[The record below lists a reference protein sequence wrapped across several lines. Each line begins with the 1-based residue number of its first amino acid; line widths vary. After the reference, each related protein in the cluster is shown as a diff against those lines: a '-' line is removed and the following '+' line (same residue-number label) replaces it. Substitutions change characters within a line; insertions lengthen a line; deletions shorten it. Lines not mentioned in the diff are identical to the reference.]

1 MTINKKILL
10 LCGAGHSSAAIANA
24 IIDRFG
30 EIDILEETGESRVIF
45 LKRRIKRLGVVSTVG
60 QVLFV
65 ALVVP
70 WLQRTAKV
78 RINEIVMDA
87 RLDLSWPPGACRLI
101 RVSSVNSQAAID
113 HITGLCPDIVVV
125 NGTRIISKKVI
136 NLLNCAAINVHCGI
150 TPKYRGCNGG
160 YWALANEDA
169 ESSGVT
175 IHLVDAGVDTG
186 AVLWQEMIRPI
197 RGDNFVTYPYLQLA
211 AALPAL
217 LEQIRCALEN
227 RLHPFAGQGELQA
240 VVSPHSLGVFLDR
253 PEHGHL
259 VTA

>member
-1 MTINKKILL
+1 MTNNKKILL

-30 EIDILEETGESRVIF
+30 DIDILEETEESRVIF
-45 LKRRIKRLGVVSTVG
+45 LKRRIKRLGLVSTVG

-65 ALVVP
+65 ALAVP
-70 WLQRTAKV
+70 WLRRTAKV
-78 RINEIVMDA
+78 RVHEIVMDA
-87 RLDLSWPPGACRLI
+87 RIDLSWPPISGRLI
-101 RVSSVNSQAAID
+101 RVPSVNSQAAID

-125 NGTRIISKKVI
+125 NGTRIITKKVLS
-136 NLLNCAAINVHCGI
+136 LLNCPAINVHCGI

-169 ESSGVT
+169 ESTGVT

-186 AVLWQEMIRPI
+186 AVLWQERIRPI

-211 AALPAL
+211 AALPGL
-217 LEQIRCALEN
+217 LDQIQGVLEN
-227 RLHPFAGQGELQA
+227 RFCAFAEQDESKQWYHPTLWGYVWTGLSRA
-240 VVSPHSLGVFLDR
+240 VW
-253 PEHGHL
+253 
-259 VTA
+259 

>member
-1 MTINKKILL
+1 M
-10 LCGAGHSSAAIANA
+10 
-24 IIDRFG
+24 
-30 EIDILEETGESRVIF
+30 
-45 LKRRIKRLGVVSTVG
+45 
-60 QVLFV
+60 
-65 ALVVP
+65 VP

-87 RLDLSWPPGACRLI
+87 RLDLSWPPRAGRLI

-136 NLLNCAAINVHCGI
+136 NLLNCPAINVHCGI

-211 AALPAL
+211 AALPGL

-227 RLHPFAGQGELQA
+227 RLHPFAGQGDSKQWYHPTLWGYFWTGL
-240 VVSPHSLGVFLDR
+240 STGIW
-253 PEHGHL
+253 
-259 VTA
+259 

>member
-1 MTINKKILL
+1 
-10 LCGAGHSSAAIANA
+10 
-24 IIDRFG
+24 
-30 EIDILEETGESRVIF
+30 LEETEESRVIF
-45 LKRRIKRLGVVSTVG
+45 LKRRIKRLGLVSTVG

-70 WLQRTAKV
+70 WLRRTAKV

-87 RLDLSWPPGACRLI
+87 RLDLSWPPSSGRLI

-136 NLLNCAAINVHCGI
+136 NLLNCPAINVHCGI

-169 ESSGVT
+169 GSSGVT

-186 AVLWQEMIRPI
+186 AVLGQEMIRPI

-211 AALPAL
+211 AALPGL
-217 LEQIRCALEN
+217 LDQIQRALEN
-227 RLHPFAGQGELQA
+227 RLHAFAGQGDSKQWYHPTLWGY
-240 VVSPHSLGVFLDR
+240 VWTGLSRGIW
-253 PEHGHL
+253 
-259 VTA
+259 